1 MEMEQAQS
9 PRMQQLQKMLD
20 RTPNDPFLLYGLAL
34 EYKKLNDLPKAL
46 EYLSKTVQADMGY
59 AYAYFQQGQVH
70 EAMGELAA
78 ARKAYLDG
86 IDAAAK
92 KGDAH
97 ARSEL
102 EGALSMIE

>member
-1 MEMEQAQS
+1 MEQPVNSRMRQLEQLLERS
-9 PRMQQLQKMLD
+9 P
-20 RTPNDPFLLYGLAL
+20 TDPFLLYGIAL
-34 EYKKLNDLPKAL
+34 EHKKLKDLPHAL
-46 EYLSKTVQADMGY
+46 EYLERTIAADPGY
-59 AYAYFQQGQVH
+59 AYAYFQRGQVY
-70 EAMGELAA
+70 EMTGDLAA
-78 ARKAYLDG
+78 ARASYLAG